1 MIDVTI
7 APAGIEAGIP
17 ATIEVRLKNAG
28 PRTCTSVVFTIR
40 LPAGLVLLEGTDRI
54 ERSAIGPGESFV
66 SRIRLRAREP
76 GRYELTSPSFSYR
89 DHRGVAHHVTSFA
102 AAISAAPRQPQR
114 PPQVTVDVLNSQF
127 PDESLDMLRGR
138 VANAGEAIYA
148 TTPNEDSWA
157 AFLSYAGDDDGDGR
171 ISLLREHL
179 SEEAGRYI
187 GGRFP
192 IFQDRTDIHWG
203 QQWRRR
209 IENTLN
215 VVTFLIPVVTPR
227 FFASTFCRREVE
239 LFLTRESHLRR
250 DDLILPIY
258 YIDCVQLHGADESTD
273 SLVSVIAAHQ
283 YIDWRRRRLLPMT
296 SISVRRGLAQMAEKI
311 RMAMQ
316 RGRAGS
322 SP

>member
-1 MIDVTI
+1 MIEVTI
-7 APAGIEAGIP
+7 APDRIEAGMP
-17 ATIEVRLKNAG
+17 AVIEVCLKNAG
-28 PRTCTSVVFTIR
+28 PGRCTTVVFTMR
-40 LPAGLVLLEGTDRI
+40 LPAGLVLLEGEDRI
-54 ERSAIGPGESFV
+54 ERSVIAPGDSFV

-76 GRYELTSPSFSYR
+76 GRYELTSRSFSYK
-89 DHRGVAHHVTSFA
+89 DQRGIPRHVTGFA

-114 PPQVTVDVLNSQF
+114 PPKVTVDALNSEL
-127 PDESLDMLRGR
+127 PNESWDMLRRR
-138 VANAGEAIYA
+138 VTNAGKTVYG
-148 TTPNEDSWA
+148 TTPDEDSWA
-157 AFLSYAGDDDGDGR
+157 AFLSYAGDDDVDGR
-171 ISLLREHL
+171 VSLLREHL
-179 SEEAGRYI
+179 SEEVGRYI
-187 GGRFP
+187 GGKFP

-227 FFASTFCRREVE
+227 FFASTFCRHEVE
-239 LFLTRESHLRR
+239 SYLTRESNLRR

-283 YIDWRRRRLLPMT
+283 YMDWRRLRLLPMT
-296 SISVRRGLAQMAEKI
+296 STTVRRGLAQMAEKI

-316 RGRAGS
+316 RGRDGS